1 MCRIASFAMKIDLF
15 REIVGKRFYECTV
28 ISREHNVNLMQ
39 WFNSNKLL
47 NDHFIGIKTGTTP
60 TAGPC
65 LCGYFAYKDFNA
77 IACVMNTKTVDSR
90 WKDMAMLF
98 LWALDK
104 YL

>member
-1 MCRIASFAMKIDLF
+1 L
-15 REIVGKRFYECTV
+15 EEVGKKFYECTV

-47 NDHFIGIKTGTTP
+47 NDNFIGIKTGTTP

>member
-1 MCRIASFAMKIDLF
+1 MYQLEVIAFNIASIITAEKAGAHRIELCDNPG
-15 REIVGKRFYECTV
+15 EG
-28 ISREHNVNLMQ
+28 
-39 WFNSNKLL
+39 
-47 NDHFIGIKTGTTP
+47 GTTP